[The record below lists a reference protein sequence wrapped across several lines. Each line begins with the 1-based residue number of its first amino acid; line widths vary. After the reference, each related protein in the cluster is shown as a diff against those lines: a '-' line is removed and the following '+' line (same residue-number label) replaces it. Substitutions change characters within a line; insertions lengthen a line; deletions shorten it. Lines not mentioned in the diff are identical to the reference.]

1 VGRLPGEGLH
11 RRRLLKYAAPVA
23 LIQVLP
29 DPRSDGP
36 ADAQPLGTAP
46 DGVAEAVGDS
56 GTVRLAFDPALPDL
70 TALPDGARRDGSWS
84 VSADAVRLT
93 GGRWFVERDGDQV
106 QAGLD
111 VTEHWRPRR
120 LPLVMRVVTTVVP
133 VFRGGRRRT
142 GGGQSSVPAARPR
155 VAGRGSAPH
164 MVTTI
169 VGPPAPDQRRYLRCR

>member
-1 VGRLPGEGLH
+1 MGRLPGEGLH

-56 GTVRLAFDPALPDL
+56 GNVRLAFDPALPDL

-133 VFRGGRRRT
+133 VFRRWPTTYRWRAVLGPGGQTT
-142 GGGQSSVPAARPR
+142 GGWTRVSSAH
-155 VAGRGSAPH
+155 G
-164 MVTTI
+164 
-169 VGPPAPDQRRYLRCR
+169 DDYRRATGT